1 MNNEMGLM
9 KRYTKDLK
17 TEIEGVKMFLTEQL
31 YLFNASV
38 NEPNRNES
46 AENVKMIELLQQ

>member
-1 MNNEMGLM
+1 MGLM
-9 KRYTKDLK
+9 KRYMKDLK